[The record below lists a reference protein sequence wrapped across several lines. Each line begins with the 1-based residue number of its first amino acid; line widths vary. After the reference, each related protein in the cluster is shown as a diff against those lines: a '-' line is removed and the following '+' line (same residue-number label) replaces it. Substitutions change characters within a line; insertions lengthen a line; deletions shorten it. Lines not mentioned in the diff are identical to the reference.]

1 MSQEIQLTVSI
12 LGSLGFTIHKGK
24 SIRNPKQETEFLGF
38 VFYSVT
44 MTISIT
50 KRKIEAIVLKV
61 KRLLISKSPTIKE
74 LAPGIDSVISL
85 FPVILFGKLHCI
97 IEH

>member
-50 KRKIEAIVLKV
+50 KRKIEAIVLK
-61 KRLLISKSPTIKE
+61 
-74 LAPGIDSVISL
+74 D
-85 FPVILFGKLHCI
+85 
-97 IEH
+97 